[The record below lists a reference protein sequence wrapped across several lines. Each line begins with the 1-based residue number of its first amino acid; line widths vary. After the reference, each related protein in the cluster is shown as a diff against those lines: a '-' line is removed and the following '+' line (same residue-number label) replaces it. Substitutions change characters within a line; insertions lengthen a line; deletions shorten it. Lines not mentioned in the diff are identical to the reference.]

1 MPELQFKG
9 KEFVYNHHLTVPYRP
24 LEMDASKSIGKP
36 NLNGNLIIHGDNL
49 HALKALLPLYAGK
62 VDCIFIDPPYN
73 TGNENW
79 SYNDNVNSPMMRE
92 WLSSNPVTIE
102 DGLRHDKWCAMM
114 YPRLKLLYELL
125 SDQGSFWMTI
135 DDNEIHHARGVLD
148 DVFGQ
153 ERFIACVVWQ
163 KRTSPESRLRLGTA
177 QDYIL
182 VYGNGNARDALRK
195 LSITEEQ
202 EASFG
207 NPDNDPRGA
216 WTSTDFSAQGYRA
229 NQMYKITTPSGTK
242 YDPPPGRCWGNV
254 ESEYFRLKREGRMW
268 FGVKGDARPRIK
280 TYLDESEGISAW
292 TWWTNAE
299 VGGNQES
306 KKEVMRILGA
316 DRSFDYPKPVRLLAR
331 ILAIATDKSSLIL
344 DSFAGSG
351 TTAHAALEANA
362 KDDGSRKF
370 ILVEGEDY
378 ADAIT
383 AERVRRIIKGYKF
396 EGTLKEELFRKA
408 ISFTTLRKPE
418 KVLKEIDAIANLEA
432 HRFDKIKNEVTEGE
446 LVVTG
451 EKEGADNAVGLG
463 GEFTFCTLGEAL
475 DLDKILTGKTLPSYE
490 NIGAWL
496 FHTATGESLNM
507 GQVRKSIW
515 FLGDS
520 SAYHVWLL
528 YKPDLDFLKSNKAA
542 LTLELAQKIARD
554 PDHKGKRHL
563 VFAPAKYAPNKTLL
577 PLGVEYAP
585 LPFALYRVEK
595 D

>member
-24 LEMDASKSIGKP
+24 LEMDASKSIGDP
-36 NLNGNLIIHGDNL
+36 NFHGNLIIHGDNL

-92 WLSSNPVTIE
+92 WLSANPVTIE

-114 YPRLKLLYELL
+114 YPRLRLLNELL
-125 SDQGSFWMTI
+125 SDQGTFWMTI
-135 DDNEIHHARGVLD
+135 DDNEVHHARGILD
-148 DVFGQ
+148 EVFGQ

-163 KRTSPESRLRLGTA
+163 KRTSPEARLRLGTA

-182 VYGNGNARDALRK
+182 VYGNGQARNGLRK

-202 EASFG
+202 SDAFA
-207 NPDNDPRGA
+207 NPDTDPLGP
-216 WTSTDFSAQGYRA
+216 WTSTDFSAQGYRP
-229 NQMYKITTPSGTK
+229 NQMYTIKTPSGTK
-242 YDPPPGRCWGNV
+242 YDPPPGRCWGTI
-254 ESEYFRLKREGRMW
+254 EPEYLRLRKEGRMW

-280 TYLDESEGISAW
+280 TYLYESEGISAW

-306 KKEVMRILGA
+306 KKEVMRILGP
-316 DRSFDYPKPVRLLAR
+316 DNPFDYPKPVRLLSR
-331 ILAIATDKSSLIL
+331 ILAIATDKSSLVL

-362 KDDGSRKF
+362 KDGGERKF
-370 ILVEGEDY
+370 ILVEGEEY
-378 ADAIT
+378 ADAVT
-383 AERVRRIIKGYKF
+383 AERVRRVIRGYEF
-396 EGTLKEELFRKA
+396 DGTVKEELFRKS
-408 ISFTTLRKPE
+408 ISFSTLRKPD
-418 KVLKEIDAIANLEA
+418 KIMKEIAGVANLEA
-432 HRFDKIKNEVTEGE
+432 HRFDRINNEVEDGE

-451 EKEGADNAVGLG
+451 EKETDQKTDGLG

-475 DLDKILTGKTLPSYE
+475 DLDKILTGQTLPSYE
-490 NIGAWL
+490 SIGAWL
-496 FHTATGESLNM
+496 FHTATGESLNTSK
-507 GQVRKSIW
+507 VRKSAW
-515 FLGDS
+515 FLGES
-520 SAYHVWLL
+520 SAYFVWLV
-528 YKPDLDFLKSNKAA
+528 YKPDLEFLKSHKAA
-542 LTLELAQKIARD
+542 LTLELAEQIASN

-563 VFAPAKYAPNKTLL
+563 VFAPAKYVPNKSL
-577 PLGVEYAP
+577 PRGVEFAP